1 MFRTLIDSD
10 SLRTKLG
17 NDDLLIFDVRYDLM
31 NKNAGKEAYLNS
43 HIPGAIYVDLNLDLS
58 RPPFTNKG
66 RHPLPD
72 VKTMN
77 ELFSELGVYKDKQ
90 VVVYDDAFGSF
101 SARLWWMLKYLQHD
115 KVAVLDGG
123 WQSWINSGGIVSSK
137 NETRIQCQF
146 DSAQLKNILVNIDQ
160 VCDCGLI
167 IDSREP
173 SRYKGESEPIDQ
185 AAGHIPG
192 AKNRFWKNNITDN
205 GHFKEKD
212 QLLNEFESLFGE
224 VSPEDVVFYCG
235 SGVTACH
242 NLLAVVHAGLALP
255 KLYAGSWSEW
265 SLAPGKPIA
274 TDIN

>member
-1 MFRTLIDSD
+1 MFKTLIDFD
-10 SLRTKLG
+10 SLHTQLG
-17 NDDLLIFDVRYDLM
+17 NDNLLIFDVRYDLM
-31 NKNAGKEAYLNS
+31 NKNKGREAYLNS
-43 HIPGAIYVDLNLDLS
+43 HIPGAIYVDLNSDLS

-72 VKTMN
+72 IKAIN
-77 ELFSELGVYKDKQ
+77 ELFSELGVNKEKQ
-90 VVVYDDAFGSF
+90 VVIYDDAFGSF

-137 NETRIQCQF
+137 NETRIPCLF
-146 DSAQLKNILVNIDQ
+146 DSAQLENILVNIDQ
-160 VCDCGLI
+160 VCDSDLI

-173 SRYKGESEPIDQ
+173 FRYKGESEPIDQ

-192 AKNRFWKNNITDN
+192 AKNRFWKNNITDD

-212 QLLNEFESLFGE
+212 QLSNEFELLFGK
-224 VSPEDVVFYCG
+224 VSPQDVVFYCG

-265 SLAPGKPIA
+265 SSTPGKPIA
-274 TDIN
+274 TN